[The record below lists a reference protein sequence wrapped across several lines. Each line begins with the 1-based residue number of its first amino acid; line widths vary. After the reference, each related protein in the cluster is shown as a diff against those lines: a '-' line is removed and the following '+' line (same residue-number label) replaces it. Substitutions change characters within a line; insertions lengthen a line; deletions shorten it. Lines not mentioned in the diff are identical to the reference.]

1 MTKRQRI
8 REAGRKDDYSTK
20 FDWSYHFDSKN
31 GEKFNVEYSKDKR
44 NKLKEESTKK
54 KFRGTQK
61 SAVLKLV
68 VKNVYIAKTS
78 HKEGQDDYT
87 QASFFCIDNCTAW

>member
-1 MTKRQRI
+1 MKKRQRI
-8 REAGRKDDYSTK
+8 WITGCKDDYSTK

-54 KFRGTQK
+54 KFWGTQN

-68 VKNVYIAKTS
+68 VKKSLHCEDIS
-78 HKEGQDDYT
+78 
-87 QASFFCIDNCTAW
+87 